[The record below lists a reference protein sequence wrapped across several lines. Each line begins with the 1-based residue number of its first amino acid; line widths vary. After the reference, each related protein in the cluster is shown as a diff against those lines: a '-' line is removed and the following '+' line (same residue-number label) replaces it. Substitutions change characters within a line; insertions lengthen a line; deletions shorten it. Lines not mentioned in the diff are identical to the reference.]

1 MSRRPQNWV
10 FLGDSL
16 TEGIGS
22 SRVTYVTE
30 LARRLREAGQGRAVH
45 DIRLREVD
53 PNTFN
58 RFLPVNLAGFLDAD
72 ARPSQS
78 ALWLWNLGSE
88 ARTLDTDVRWL
99 PWLQNL
105 APERVFV
112 YRGSL
117 ESIVR
122 PASVRDGHWP
132 VWVPQSWRGFVA
144 MEPRCYFST
153 TWWRWLKQAGIDA
166 LKQQT
171 RLHLLSRRPGRP
183 FFDAD
188 TVLAHYAELLKGLR
202 TLQTSVMVLGL
213 LPPAAATFPG
223 SAEHFSG
230 LNARLRKLAEQE
242 GAEFFDWAA
251 VLEPRL
257 AHTAWLYQDGFHPN
271 LEGARMLAEA
281 LSERLAVAPGA

>member
-1 MSRRPQNWV
+1 MSPRPHNWV

-22 SRVTYVTE
+22 SRATYVTE
-30 LARRLREAGQGRAVH
+30 LARRLREAGNGRSVH

-53 PNTFN
+53 PRTFN
-58 RFLPVNLAGFLDAD
+58 PFLPVNLAGFLDAD
-72 ARPSQS
+72 VRISES

-99 PWLQNL
+99 PLLRNL

-132 VWVPQSWRGFVA
+132 AWVPPSWRGFVA
-144 MEPRCYFST
+144 MDPRCYFST
-153 TWWRWLKQAGIDA
+153 TWWRWIKQAGIDA
-166 LKQQT
+166 LKQQA
-171 RLHLLSRRPGRP
+171 RLQLLSRRPGRP
-183 FFDAD
+183 LFDAD
-188 TVLAHYAELLKGLR
+188 TVLAHYAELLKQLR
-202 TLQTSVMVLGL
+202 TLPAAVMVLGL
-213 LPPAAATFPG
+213 LPPSPATFPG
-223 SAEHFSG
+223 SAEHFSVV
-230 LNARLRKLAEQE
+230 NTRLRSLAERE

-257 AHTAWLYQDGFHPN
+257 AQTAWLYRDGFHPN
-271 LEGARMLAEA
+271 LAGARLLAAA
-281 LSERLAVAPGA
+281 LSERLALAPGA